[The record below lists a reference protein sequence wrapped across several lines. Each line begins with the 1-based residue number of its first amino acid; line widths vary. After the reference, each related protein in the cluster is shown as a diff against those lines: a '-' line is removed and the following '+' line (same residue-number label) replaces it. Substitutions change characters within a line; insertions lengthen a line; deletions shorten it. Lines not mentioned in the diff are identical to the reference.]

1 MALSGFEIAMGG
13 VTSIPVLGGLI
24 FLGFKAF
31 GEKNLDASK
40 LKPKKP
46 AAAAKKDPA
55 SAEKKP
61 ATAAKKD
68 PASAEKKPAVPAKK
82 DPASAEKKPA
92 AAAKK
97 DPASAEKKTAP
108 ATEKASNKDEPKG

>member
-61 ATAAKKD
+61 TAAAEKD
-68 PASAEKKPAVPAKK
+68 PATE
-82 DPASAEKKPA
+82 
-92 AAAKK
+92 
-97 DPASAEKKTAP
+97 EKKTAP

>member
-55 SAEKKP
+55 TTEKKP
-61 ATAAKKD
+61 AAAAKKD
-68 PASAEKKPAVPAKK
+68 PV
-82 DPASAEKKPA
+82 SAEKKPA

>member
-13 VTSIPVLGGLI
+13 VSSIPVLGGLV

-46 AAAAKKDPA
+46 APAAKKESA
-55 SAEKKP
+55 TAEKKP
-61 ATAAKKD
+61 APTAQK
-68 PASAEKKPAVPAKK
+68 
-82 DPASAEKKPA
+82 
-92 AAAKK
+92 
-97 DPASAEKKTAP
+97 AP
-108 ATEKASNKDEPKG
+108 KSTEE

>member
-13 VTSIPVLGGLI
+13 VSSIPVLGGLV

-46 AAAAKKDPA
+46 APAAKKESA
-55 SAEKKP
+55 AAEKKP
-61 ATAAKKD
+61 A
-68 PASAEKKPAVPAKK
+68 
-82 DPASAEKKPA
+82 PA
-92 AAAKK
+92 A
-97 DPASAEKKTAP
+97 PKTP
-108 ATEKASNKDEPKG
+108 KSTEE

>member
-13 VTSIPVLGGLI
+13 VSSIPVLGGLI

-46 AAAAKKDPA
+46 APAAKKAPAAAADKKPAPAAKNEPAAADKKPAPAAKKD
-55 SAEKKP
+55 SESSEK
-61 ATAAKKD
+61 
-68 PASAEKKPAVPAKK
+68 
-82 DPASAEKKPA
+82 
-92 AAAKK
+92 
-97 DPASAEKKTAP
+97 
-108 ATEKASNKDEPKG
+108 

>member
-68 PASAEKKPAVPAKK
+68 PASAEKKPAT
-82 DPASAEKKPA
+82 
-92 AAAKK
+92 AAKK
-97 DPASAEKKTAP
+97 DPATEEKKTAP

>member
-13 VTSIPVLGGLI
+13 VSSIPVLGGLV

-46 AAAAKKDPA
+46 APAAKKESA
-55 SAEKKP
+55 AAEKKP
-61 ATAAKKD
+61 APAAKKESS
-68 PASAEKKPAVPAKK
+68 AAEKKPA
-82 DPASAEKKPA
+82 PA
-92 AAAKK
+92 APK
-97 DPASAEKKTAP
+97 AP
-108 ATEKASNKDEPKG
+108 KSTEK

>member
-61 ATAAKKD
+61 AAAAKKD
-68 PASAEKKPAVPAKK
+68 PATAEKKPAT
-82 DPASAEKKPA
+82 E
-92 AAAKK
+92 AKK

>member
-68 PASAEKKPAVPAKK
+68 PATE
-82 DPASAEKKPA
+82 
-92 AAAKK
+92 
-97 DPASAEKKTAP
+97 EKKTAP
-108 ATEKASNKDEPKG
+108 ATEKASNKDDPKG

>member
-46 AAAAKKDPA
+46 A
-55 SAEKKP
+55 
-61 ATAAKKD
+61 TAAKKD
-68 PASAEKKPAVPAKK
+68 PATAEKKPAT
-82 DPASAEKKPA
+82 E
-92 AAAKK
+92 AKK

>member
-1 MALSGFEIAMGG
+1 MGG

-46 AAAAKKDPA
+46 A
-55 SAEKKP
+55 
-61 ATAAKKD
+61 TAAKKD
-68 PASAEKKPAVPAKK
+68 PAT
-82 DPASAEKKPA
+82 AEKKPA

>member
-13 VTSIPVLGGLI
+13 VSSIPVLGGLV

-46 AAAAKKDPA
+46 AAAEKKPAPSAKKDPA
-55 SAEKKP
+55 AAEKKP
-61 ATAAKKD
+61 APAAKKD
-68 PASAEKKPAVPAKK
+68 PAATEKKPAPEAKK
-82 DPASAEKKPA
+82 DPESADK
-92 AAAKK
+92 
-97 DPASAEKKTAP
+97 
-108 ATEKASNKDEPKG
+108 

>member
-46 AAAAKKDPA
+46 A
-55 SAEKKP
+55 
-61 ATAAKKD
+61 TAAKKD
-68 PASAEKKPAVPAKK
+68 PASAEKKPAAAAKK
-82 DPASAEKKPA
+82 DPATAEKKPA

>member
-46 AAAAKKDPA
+46 AN
-55 SAEKKP
+55 
-61 ATAAKKD
+61 
-68 PASAEKKPAVPAKK
+68 
-82 DPASAEKKPA
+82 
-92 AAAKK
+92 AAKK

>member
-46 AAAAKKDPA
+46 AAAAKKDP
-55 SAEKKP
+55 
-61 ATAAKKD
+61 
-68 PASAEKKPAVPAKK
+68 V
-82 DPASAEKKPA
+82 
-92 AAAKK
+92 
-97 DPASAEKKTAP
+97 SAEKKTAP

>member
-13 VTSIPVLGGLI
+13 VSSIPVLGGLI

-46 AAAAKKDPA
+46 APAAKKESA
-55 SAEKKP
+55 AAEKKP
-61 ATAAKKD
+61 T
-68 PASAEKKPAVPAKK
+68 
-82 DPASAEKKPA
+82 PA
-92 AAAKK
+92 AQ
-97 DPASAEKKTAP
+97 KTP
-108 ATEKASNKDEPKG
+108 KSTEE

>member
-13 VTSIPVLGGLI
+13 VSSIPVLGGLI

-46 AAAAKKDPA
+46 APAAKKEPAAADKKPAPAAKKEPAAADKKPAPAAKKD
-55 SAEKKP
+55 SESSEK
-61 ATAAKKD
+61 
-68 PASAEKKPAVPAKK
+68 
-82 DPASAEKKPA
+82 
-92 AAAKK
+92 
-97 DPASAEKKTAP
+97 
-108 ATEKASNKDEPKG
+108 

>member
-13 VTSIPVLGGLI
+13 VSSIPVLGGLI

-46 AAAAKKDPA
+46 APAAKKEPAAADKKPAPAAKKD
-55 SAEKKP
+55 SESSEK
-61 ATAAKKD
+61 
-68 PASAEKKPAVPAKK
+68 
-82 DPASAEKKPA
+82 
-92 AAAKK
+92 
-97 DPASAEKKTAP
+97 
-108 ATEKASNKDEPKG
+108 

>member
-13 VTSIPVLGGLI
+13 VSSIPVLGGLV

-46 AAAAKKDPA
+46 APAAKKESA
-55 SAEKKP
+55 AAEKKP
-61 ATAAKKD
+61 A
-68 PASAEKKPAVPAKK
+68 
-82 DPASAEKKPA
+82 PA
-92 AAAKK
+92 AQK
-97 DPASAEKKTAP
+97 AP
-108 ATEKASNKDEPKG
+108 KSTEE

>member
-55 SAEKKP
+55 TAEKKP
-61 ATAAKKD
+61 ATEAKKD
-68 PASAEKKPAVPAKK
+68 A
-82 DPASAEKKPA
+82 
-92 AAAKK
+92 
-97 DPASAEKKTAP
+97 ASAEKKTAP

>member
-13 VTSIPVLGGLI
+13 VSSIPVLGGLI

-46 AAAAKKDPA
+46 APAAKKEPAASDKKPAPAAKKEPAASDKKPAPAAKKD
-55 SAEKKP
+55 SKSSEK
-61 ATAAKKD
+61 
-68 PASAEKKPAVPAKK
+68 
-82 DPASAEKKPA
+82 
-92 AAAKK
+92 
-97 DPASAEKKTAP
+97 
-108 ATEKASNKDEPKG
+108 

>member
-13 VTSIPVLGGLI
+13 VSSIPVLGGLV

-46 AAAAKKDPA
+46 APAAKKESA
-55 SAEKKP
+55 TAEKKP
-61 ATAAKKD
+61 A
-68 PASAEKKPAVPAKK
+68 
-82 DPASAEKKPA
+82 PA
-92 AAAKK
+92 AQ
-97 DPASAEKKTAP
+97 KTP
-108 ATEKASNKDEPKG
+108 KSTEE

>member
-61 ATAAKKD
+61 ATEAKKD
-68 PASAEKKPAVPAKK
+68 A
-82 DPASAEKKPA
+82 
-92 AAAKK
+92 
-97 DPASAEKKTAP
+97 ASAEKKTAP

>member
-46 AAAAKKDPA
+46 ATEAKKDA
-55 SAEKKP
+55 
-61 ATAAKKD
+61 
-68 PASAEKKPAVPAKK
+68 
-82 DPASAEKKPA
+82 
-92 AAAKK
+92 
-97 DPASAEKKTAP
+97 ASAEKKTAP

>member
-46 AAAAKKDPA
+46 ATAAKKDTATAEKKPAAAAKKDP
-55 SAEKKP
+55 
-61 ATAAKKD
+61 
-68 PASAEKKPAVPAKK
+68 V
-82 DPASAEKKPA
+82 SAEKKPA

>member
-46 AAAAKKDPA
+46 A
-55 SAEKKP
+55 
-61 ATAAKKD
+61 TAAKKD
-68 PASAEKKPAVPAKK
+68 PATAEKKPAAAAKK
-82 DPASAEKKPA
+82 DPVSAEKKPA

>member
-55 SAEKKP
+55 
-61 ATAAKKD
+61 TT
-68 PASAEKKPAVPAKK
+68 
-82 DPASAEKKPA
+82 EKKPA

-97 DPASAEKKTAP
+97 DPVSAEKKPATEAKKDAASAEKKTAP

>member
-13 VTSIPVLGGLI
+13 VSSIPVLGGLV

-46 AAAAKKDPA
+46 APAAKKESA
-55 SAEKKP
+55 AAEKKP
-61 ATAAKKD
+61 A
-68 PASAEKKPAVPAKK
+68 
-82 DPASAEKKPA
+82 PA
-92 AAAKK
+92 AQ
-97 DPASAEKKTAP
+97 KTP
-108 ATEKASNKDEPKG
+108 KSTEE

>member
-13 VTSIPVLGGLI
+13 VSSIPVLGGLV

-46 AAAAKKDPA
+46 APAAKKESA
-55 SAEKKP
+55 AAEKKP
-61 ATAAKKD
+61 T
-68 PASAEKKPAVPAKK
+68 
-82 DPASAEKKPA
+82 PA
-92 AAAKK
+92 AQ
-97 DPASAEKKTAP
+97 KTP
-108 ATEKASNKDEPKG
+108 KSTEE

>member
-61 ATAAKKD
+61 AAAAKKD
-68 PASAEKKPAVPAKK
+68 PASAEKKPTAAAEK
-82 DPASAEKKPA
+82 DPATE
-92 AAAKK
+92 
-97 DPASAEKKTAP
+97 EKKTAP